1 MGITKNYLLAALSA
15 ALLAGV
21 GCHSSQRS
29 SATPTLPAQ
38 ANAPT
43 LTATASP
50 KPQPSTKPQGATK
63 AQSAPKPKAA
73 TEEKQVSA
81 PPRMQPVLQP
91 APKPDPVGELITQ
104 VEREYQAG
112 QDNYKAGHLD
122 AAKQSFDRAFN
133 LITGSAPEIRS
144 DERVQGEL
152 DRVLDGVNG
161 MQLEDAQASPEPKS
175 EPAPIDE
182 ANDVTFPVDPNIK
195 AQAEAEIKAT
205 HSDLPLML
213 TDPVVGYINYFS
225 SRGRTTLENSLIRGG
240 RYREVIE
247 KILRDEGVPPEL
259 IYLAQAESGF
269 HPLALSRVGARG
281 MWQFMAS
288 RAKGYGLQ
296 RNQWVD
302 ERQDPEKATRAAARH
317 LKDLYNQFGDWYL
330 AMAAYNSGPGTVQSA
345 VRRTGYADFW
355 ELYRRNV
362 LPRETRNY
370 VPIIVAVTIMTKN
383 PSQYGLDKVVTD
395 KPVPYDKIKI
405 DYSVDLRLVA
415 GCVDASPET
424 LQDLNPSLLRL
435 TTRKDREFELHLP
448 AGSKDKYASAIAT
461 VPRDMRVWW
470 RYHTVVPDDSLESI
484 SRVYRTP
491 AKAIAQANSLDGE
504 EKLQSASKI
513 IIPIAPGKHATTEDG
528 ATYARRATRYK
539 LRRGDTLQSVADN
552 FAVPTT
558 MVRRWNHLKGNS
570 LQGRRVVYIH
580 LPITPNINQLR
591 QTASPKPKGKNS
603 LRTASDSSSSHH
615 KVKRGETLTSIASTH
630 HTTVAALKRDNGDVA
645 TLRPGMILL
654 IKDVR

>member
-1 MGITKNYLLAALSA
+1 MGINKNYLLGVLSA
-15 ALLAGV
+15 MLLAAV
-21 GCHSSQRS
+21 GCHSSQK
-29 SATPTLPAQ
+29 SATSTVPPQ

-43 LTATASP
+43 LTAASNPKVQPTARPQAAP
-50 KPQPSTKPQGATK
+50 KAPAAKSKPAIEDK
-63 AQSAPKPKAA
+63 KVSAPKAEPVQPTPKADPA
-73 TEEKQVSA
+73 EELV
-81 PPRMQPVLQP
+81 V
-91 APKPDPVGELITQ
+91 Q
-104 VEREYQAG
+104 VEREYHAG
-112 QDNYKAGHLD
+112 QDSYKAGHLD

-133 LITGSAPEIRS
+133 LISGSAPDVRS
-144 DERVQGEL
+144 DERVQREL

-161 MQLEDAQASPEPKS
+161 LELEDAQGSPEPKS

-225 SRGRTTLENSLIRGG
+225 SRGRATLENSLIRGG

-247 KILRDEGVPPEL
+247 RILRDEGVPPEL

-296 RNQWVD
+296 KNQWVD

-317 LKDLYNQFGDWYL
+317 LRDLYNQFGDWYL

-405 DYSVDLRLVA
+405 DYPVDLRLVA

-424 LQDLNPSLLRL
+424 IQDLNPSLLRL
-435 TTRKDREFELHLP
+435 TTPKDHEFELHLP
-448 AGSKDKYASAIAT
+448 AGTKDKYVAAITA

-470 RYHTVVPDDSLESI
+470 RYHNVGADDSLESI

-491 AKAIAQANSLDGE
+491 AKAIAQANGFEVDD
-504 EKLQSASKI
+504 KLQSASKI
-513 IIPIAPGKHATTEDG
+513 IIPIEPGKHAITEDG
-528 ATYARRATRYK
+528 ATYAHHATRYK

-552 FAVPTT
+552 FAVPPT
-558 MVRRWNHLKGNS
+558 MLRRWNHLKGNS

-580 LPITPNINQLR
+580 LPVTPNINQLR
-591 QTASPKPKGKNS
+591 ETVAPKSRAKSTLRATNASS
-603 LRTASDSSSSHH
+603 LSRH

>member
-1 MGITKNYLLAALSA
+1 MGITKNYFLAALSA
-15 ALLAGV
+15 ALLTGV
-21 GCHSSQRS
+21 GCHSSQK
-29 SATPTLPAQ
+29 SATSTLPAQ

-43 LTATASP
+43 LTATANP
-50 KPQPSTKPQGATK
+50 KPQPATKPQGATK
-63 AQSAPKPKAA
+63 AASKPKPA
-73 TEEKQVSA
+73 TEEKKVSA
-81 PPRMQPVLQP
+81 PPKQPVQP
-91 APKPDPVGELITQ
+91 APKPDPVGELVTQ
-104 VEREYQAG
+104 VEHEYQAG
-112 QDNYKAGHLD
+112 QDNYKAGHQD

-133 LITGSAPEIRS
+133 LITASPPEIRS

-161 MQLEDAQASPEPKS
+161 LQLEDAQASPEPKS

-225 SRGRTTLENSLIRGG
+225 SRGRATLENSLVRGG

-395 KPVPYDKIKI
+395 KPVPYDKVKI

-435 TTRKDREFELHLP
+435 TTPKDREFELHLP
-448 AGSKDKYASAIAT
+448 AGSKDKYTASIAA

-470 RYHTVVPDDSLESI
+470 RYHNVGPDDSLGSI

-491 AKAIAQANSLDGE
+491 AKAIAQANSLDGDD
-504 EKLQSASKI
+504 KLPSASKI

-539 LRRGDTLQSVADN
+539 VRRGDTLQSVAEN

-580 LPITPNINQLR
+580 LPVTPSINQLR
-591 QTASPKPKGKNS
+591 QSSAPKPKGKNS
-603 LRTASDSSSSHH
+603 LRTASDSSLSRH

-654 IKDVR
+654 IKAVR

>member
-1 MGITKNYLLAALSA
+1 MGITKNYLLGAPLAL
-15 ALLAGV
+15 LLAGL
-21 GCHSSQRS
+21 GCHSSQK
-29 SATPTLPAQ
+29 AAAPNLPPQ
-38 ANAPT
+38 ANPPT
-43 LTATASP
+43 ITAAASP
-50 KPQPSTKPQGATK
+50 KPRPVAKAKPATSAKPATETK
-63 AQSAPKPKAA
+63 AAAP
-73 TEEKQVSA
+73 EKVSA
-81 PPRMQPVLQP
+81 PAPVQP
-91 APKPDPVGELITQ
+91 APKPDPVGQLIAQ
-104 VEREYQAG
+104 AEREYQAG
-112 QDNYKAGHLD
+112 QGNYKAGPVD

-133 LITGSAPEIRS
+133 LIMASPPEVRS
-144 DERVQGEL
+144 DERVQREL
-152 DRVLDGVNG
+152 DRLLDGVNG
-161 MQLEDAQASPEPKS
+161 LQLEDADTSAEQKS

-225 SRGRTTLENSLIRGG
+225 SRGRATLENSLIRGG
-240 RYREVIE
+240 RYRETIE
-247 KILRDEGVPPEL
+247 NILKDEGVPPEL

-296 RNQWVD
+296 RNQWLD

-362 LPRETRNY
+362 LPKETRNY

-415 GCVDASPET
+415 GCVDATPET

-435 TTRKDREFELHLP
+435 TTPKDREFDLHLP
-448 AGSKDKYASAIAT
+448 AGTKEKYTSAIAA

-470 RYHTVVPDDSLESI
+470 RYHNVGPSDSLESI

-491 AKAIAQANSLDGE
+491 ASAIVQANGLDGD
-504 EKLQSASKI
+504 EKLQTASKI

-552 FAVPTT
+552 FAVPPT

-570 LQGRRVVYIH
+570 LQGRRIVYIH
-580 LPITPNINQLR
+580 LPVTPTINQLR
-591 QTASPKPKGKNS
+591 QTSAPKPKGKNT
-603 LRTASDSSSSHH
+603 LRTASDSALSRH
-615 KVKRGETLTSIASTH
+615 KVKPGETLTSIASTH
-630 HTTVAALKRDNGDVA
+630 HTTVAALKRANGDVA

>member
-1 MGITKNYLLAALSA
+1 MGITKNYLWGAPLAL
-15 ALLAGV
+15 LLAGL
-21 GCHSSQRS
+21 GCHSSQK
-29 SATPTLPAQ
+29 AAAPNLPSQ
-38 ANAPT
+38 ANPPT
-43 LTATASP
+43 ITAAASP
-50 KPQPSTKPQGATK
+50 KPRPVAKAKTAVNAKPATETK
-63 AQSAPKPKAA
+63 ATTPGRVSVPAP
-73 TEEKQVSA
+73 A
-81 PPRMQPVLQP
+81 PP
-91 APKPDPVGELITQ
+91 APKPDPVGQLIIRA
-104 VEREYQAG
+104 EREYQAG
-112 QDNYKAGHLD
+112 QDNYKAGQTD

-133 LITGSAPEIRS
+133 LIMASPPEARS
-144 DERVQGEL
+144 DERVQREL
-152 DRVLDGVNG
+152 DRLLDGVNG
-161 MQLEDAQASPEPKS
+161 LQLEDADTSAEQKS

-225 SRGRTTLENSLIRGG
+225 SRGRATLENSLIRGG
-240 RYREVIE
+240 RYREAIE
-247 KILRDEGVPPEL
+247 NILKDEGVPPEL

-362 LPRETRNY
+362 LPKETRNY

-405 DYSVDLRLVA
+405 NYSVDLRLVA

-435 TTRKDREFELHLP
+435 TTPKDREFELHLP
-448 AGSKDKYASAIAT
+448 AGTKEKYASAIAA

-470 RYHTVVPDDSLESI
+470 RYHNVGPNDSLESI

-491 AKAIAQANSLDGE
+491 AKAIAQANSLDGDD
-504 EKLQSASKI
+504 KLQSASKI

-528 ATYARRATRYK
+528 ATYARHATRYK

-552 FAVPTT
+552 FAVPPT
-558 MVRRWNHLKGNS
+558 MVCRWNHLKGNS

-580 LPITPNINQLR
+580 LPVTPTINQLR
-591 QTASPKPKGKNS
+591 QTSAPKPKGKNS
-603 LRTASDSSSSHH
+603 LRTASDSALSRHR
-615 KVKRGETLTSIASTH
+615 VKPGETLTSIASTH
-630 HTTVAALKRDNGDVA
+630 HTTVAALKRANGDVA

>member
-1 MGITKNYLLAALSA
+1 MGITKNHLWGAPLAL
-15 ALLAGV
+15 LLAGV
-21 GCHSSQRS
+21 GCHSSQKAAAPNLPPQS
-29 SATPTLPAQ
+29 NPPTI
-38 ANAPT
+38 
-43 LTATASP
+43 TAAASP
-50 KPQPSTKPQGATK
+50 KPRPVAKAKTAVNAKPATETK
-63 AQSAPKPKAA
+63 ATTPERVSVPAP
-73 TEEKQVSA
+73 A
-81 PPRMQPVLQP
+81 PP
-91 APKPDPVGELITQ
+91 APKPDPVGQLITQ
-104 VEREYQAG
+104 AEREYQAG
-112 QDNYKAGHLD
+112 QDNYKAGQTD

-133 LITGSAPEIRS
+133 LIMASPPEVRS

-161 MQLEDAQASPEPKS
+161 LQLEDADTSAEQKS

-225 SRGRTTLENSLIRGG
+225 SRGRATLENSLIRGG
-240 RYREVIE
+240 RYREAIE
-247 KILRDEGVPPEL
+247 NILKDEGVPPEL

-362 LPRETRNY
+362 LPKETRNY

-395 KPVPYDKIKI
+395 KPVPYDKMKI
-405 DYSVDLRLVA
+405 NYSVDLRLVA

-435 TTRKDREFELHLP
+435 TTPKDREFELHLP
-448 AGSKDKYASAIAT
+448 AGTKEKYASAIAA

-470 RYHTVVPDDSLESI
+470 RYHNVGPNDSLESI

-504 EKLQSASKI
+504 EKPQSASKI
-513 IIPIAPGKHATTEDG
+513 IIPITPGRHATTEDG
-528 ATYARRATRYK
+528 STYSRHATRYK
-539 LRRGDTLQSVADN
+539 LRRGDTIQSVADN
-552 FAVPTT
+552 FAVPPT

-580 LPITPNINQLR
+580 LPVTPTINQLR
-591 QTASPKPKGKNS
+591 QTSAPKPKGKNS
-603 LRTASDSSSSHH
+603 LRTASDSALSRH
-615 KVKRGETLTSIASTH
+615 KVKPRETLTSIASTH
-630 HTTVAALKRDNGDVA
+630 HTTVAALKRDNREAA
-645 TLRPGMILL
+645 TLRPGMSLL
-654 IKDVR
+654 IKDVRYPV

>member
-1 MGITKNYLLAALSA
+1 MGITKNYLLGALSA
-15 ALLAGV
+15 VLLASV
-21 GCHSSQRS
+21 GCHSSQK
-29 SATPTLPAQ
+29 SATTTPPAQ

-50 KPQPSTKPQGATK
+50 KPQPATKPQSGTK
-63 AQSAPKPKAA
+63 AQLATKPKATA
-73 TEEKQVSA
+73 EEKKVSA
-81 PPRMQPVLQP
+81 PPKAQSVQP
-91 APKPDPVGELITQ
+91 APKPDPVGELIAQ
-104 VEREYQAG
+104 IEREYQAG
-112 QDNYKAGHLD
+112 QDSYKAGHLD

-133 LITGSAPEIRS
+133 LVTASPPEVRS

-182 ANDVTFPVDPNIK
+182 ANDVTFPFDPNIK

-225 SRGRTTLENSLIRGG
+225 SRGRATLENSLIRGG

-362 LPRETRNY
+362 LPKETRNY

-415 GCVDASPET
+415 SCVDASPET
-424 LQDLNPSLLRL
+424 IQDLNPSLLRL
-435 TTRKDREFELHLP
+435 TTPKDREFELRLP
-448 AGSKDKYASAIAT
+448 AGSKDKYISAIAS

-470 RYHTVVPDDSLESI
+470 RYHNVGPDDSLESI

-491 AKAIAQANSLDGE
+491 AKAIAQANGLDGDD
-504 EKLQSASKI
+504 KLQSASKI

-528 ATYARRATRYK
+528 ATYARRATRYRV
-539 LRRGDTLQSVADN
+539 RRGDTLQSVADN
-552 FAVPTT
+552 FAVPLT

-580 LPITPNINQLR
+580 LPVTPSINQLR
-591 QTASPKPKGKNS
+591 QTSAPKPKGKNS
-603 LRTASDSSSSHH
+603 LRTASDSSLSRH
-615 KVKRGETLTSIASTH
+615 KVKRGETLTSIASSH

-654 IKDVR
+654 IKDLR

>member
-1 MGITKNYLLAALSA
+1 MGITKNYLLGALLA
-15 ALLAGV
+15 LLLAGV
-21 GCHSSQRS
+21 GCHSSQK
-29 SATPTLPAQ
+29 AAAPNIPPQ
-38 ANAPT
+38 ANPPT
-43 LTATASP
+43 ITAAASP
-50 KPQPSTKPQGATK
+50 KPRPAAKAKPATSAKPATETK
-63 AQSAPKPKAA
+63 AAAP
-73 TEEKQVSA
+73 EKVSA
-81 PPRMQPVLQP
+81 PAPVQP
-91 APKPDPVGELITQ
+91 APKPDPVGQLIGQ
-104 VEREYQAG
+104 AEREYQAG
-112 QDNYKAGHLD
+112 QDNYKAGQTD

-133 LITGSAPEIRS
+133 LIMASPPEVRS
-144 DERVQGEL
+144 DERVQREL
-152 DRVLDGVNG
+152 DRLLDGVNG
-161 MQLEDAQASPEPKS
+161 LQLEDAETSAEQKS

-225 SRGRTTLENSLIRGG
+225 SRGRETLENSLIRGG

-345 VRRTGYADFW
+345 VKRTGYADFW

-370 VPIIVAVTIMTKN
+370 VPIIVAVTIMAKN
-383 PSQYGLDKVVTD
+383 PEQYGLDDVNPD
-395 KPVPYDKIKI
+395 PEMLYDTAKIT
-405 DYSVDLRLVA
+405 YPVDLRLVA
-415 GCVDASPET
+415 ECVDVPLAE

-435 TTRKDREFELHLP
+435 TTPKGRFELHLP
-448 AGSKDKYASAIAT
+448 IGTVEKYQAAIASI
-461 VPRDMRVWW
+461 PPDMRIWW
-470 RYHTVVPDDSLESI
+470 RYHKVISGDTLMSVARNYHTTV
-484 SRVYRTP
+484 
-491 AKAIAQANSLDGE
+491 KAIAEANQLEANAEIESGARLV
-504 EKLQSASKI
+504 
-513 IIPIAPGKHATTEDG
+513 IPIAPGKHTSGDSQ
-528 ATYARRATRYK
+528 TYAKRLTIYHVRK
-539 LRRGDTLQSVADN
+539 NDTVQTVADN
-552 FAVPTT
+552 LGVP
-558 MVRRWNHLKGNS
+558 
-570 LQGRRVVYIH
+570 
-580 LPITPNINQLR
+580 P
-591 QTASPKPKGKNS
+591 
-603 LRTASDSSSSHH
+603 
-615 KVKRGETLTSIASTH
+615 
-630 HTTVAALKRDNGDVA
+630 
-645 TLRPGMILL
+645 
-654 IKDVR
+654 

>member
-1 MGITKNYLLAALSA
+1 MGMRKPTLSSALLSA
-15 ALLAGV
+15 LILASAGTA
-21 GCHSSQRS
+21 CHSDKRQAS
-29 SATPTLPAQ
+29 LPAPQ
-38 ANAPT
+38 ANAPA
-43 LTATASP
+43 LAPVLAAL
-50 KPQPSTKPQGATK
+50 PQAIPEAQPVQPQGDQVKTDPVADLI
-63 AQSAPKPKAA
+63 ASAEKDYRVG
-73 TEEKQVSA
+73 EEKF
-81 PPRMQPVLQP
+81 
-91 APKPDPVGELITQ
+91 
-104 VEREYQAG
+104 
-112 QDNYKAGHLD
+112 KAGDLE
-122 AAKQSFDRAFN
+122 AAKRGLDRAMDQ
-133 LITGSAPEIRS
+133 LLQSPPEIRG
-144 DERVQGEL
+144 DERVQHEL
-152 DRVLDGVNG
+152 ERVLEGVNR
-161 MQLEDAQASPEPKS
+161 PELAALQSDNPAAKQKA

-182 ANDVTFPVDPNIK
+182 TNEITPPVDPNVK
-195 AQAEAEIKAT
+195 AQAEAEVKAT
-205 HSDLPLML
+205 RSELPLML
-213 TDPVVGYINYFS
+213 TDPVAAYINYFS
-225 SRGRTTLENSLIRGG
+225 TTRGHDILQRALERGG
-240 RYREVIE
+240 RYREMIE
-247 KILRDEGVPPEL
+247 STLREEGVPQEL

-281 MWQFMAS
+281 MWQFMSS
-288 RAKGYGLQ
+288 RARGYGLQ
-296 RNQWVD
+296 HNLWVD
-302 ERQDPEKATRAAARH
+302 ERQDPEKATRAAAHH

-362 LPRETRNY
+362 LPKETRNY

-395 KPVPYDKIKI
+395 KPVPYDKVKI

-435 TTRKDREFELHLP
+435 TTPKDREFELRLP
-448 AGSKDKYASAIAT
+448 AGSKDKYTTAIAA

-470 RYHTVVPDDSLESI
+470 RYHNVGPDDTLESI

-491 AKAIAQANSLDGE
+491 AKAIAQANGFDGDD
-504 EKLQSASKI
+504 KLQSASKI
-513 IIPIAPGKHATTEDG
+513 IIPVAPGKHATTEDG
-528 ATYARRATRYK
+528 ATYARHATRYK

-580 LPITPNINQLR
+580 LPVTPSINQLR
-591 QTASPKPKGKNS
+591 QTSAPKPKGKNS
-603 LRTASDSSSSHH
+603 LRTASDSSLSRH

-630 HTTVAALKRDNGDVA
+630 HTTVAALKRANGDVA

>member
-1 MGITKNYLLAALSA
+1 MGINKNYLLGAVFAALFT
-15 ALLAGV
+15 GV
-21 GCHSSQRS
+21 GCHSSQK
-29 SATPTLPAQ
+29 SATSAVPAQ

-43 LTATASP
+43 LTAAANP
-50 KPQPSTKPQGATK
+50 KPRPAKKPEGTTK
-63 AQSAPKPKAA
+63 AQPATKSKPGTEDKKVSSAPK
-73 TEEKQVSA
+73 V
-81 PPRMQPVLQP
+81 QPLPP
-91 APKPDPVGELITQ
+91 APKPDPVAELITQ

-112 QDNYKAGHLD
+112 QDNYKAGHPD

-133 LITGSAPEIRS
+133 LITGSAPDVRS
-144 DERVQGEL
+144 DERVQSEL

-161 MQLEDAQASPEPKS
+161 LQLEDAQASPEPKS

-225 SRGRTTLENSLIRGG
+225 SRGRATLENSLVRGG

-296 RNQWVD
+296 KNQWVD

-362 LPRETRNY
+362 LPKETRNY

-415 GCVDASPET
+415 SCVDASPET

-435 TTRKDREFELHLP
+435 TTPQDREFELRLP
-448 AGSKDKYASAIAT
+448 AGTKDKYTTAIAA

-470 RYHTVVPDDSLESI
+470 RYHKVGPDDSLESI

-491 AKAIAQANSLDGE
+491 AKAIAEANGLDSD

-528 ATYARRATRYK
+528 ATYAHHATRYK

-552 FAVPTT
+552 FAVPPT

-580 LPITPNINQLR
+580 LPVTPSINQLR
-591 QTASPKPKGKNS
+591 QTSALN
-603 LRTASDSSSSHH
+603 LRE
-615 KVKRGETLTSIASTH
+615 RIAY
-630 HTTVAALKRDNGDVA
+630 GQPA
-645 TLRPGMILL
+645 TRLCPATR
-654 IKDVR
+654 

>member
-1 MGITKNYLLAALSA
+1 VPHKMGINKNCWLGAPLAL
-15 ALLAGV
+15 LLAGV
-21 GCHSSQRS
+21 GCHSSQK
-29 SATPTLPAQ
+29 AAGPNLPPQ
-38 ANAPT
+38 ANPPT
-43 LTATASP
+43 ITATASP
-50 KPQPSTKPQGATK
+50 KPRPVTK
-63 AQSAPKPKAA
+63 AKPAA
-73 TEEKQVSA
+73 TAKPATETKATTPEKVSVPA
-81 PPRMQPVLQP
+81 PAQP
-91 APKPDPVGELITQ
+91 APKPDPVGQLIAQ
-104 VEREYQAG
+104 AEREYQAG
-112 QDNYKAGHLD
+112 QDNYKAGQVD

-133 LITGSAPEIRS
+133 LIMASPPEVRS
-144 DERVQGEL
+144 DERVQREL
-152 DRVLDGVNG
+152 DRLLDGVNG
-161 MQLEDAQASPEPKS
+161 LQLEEADTSAEQKS

-240 RYREVIE
+240 RYREAIE
-247 KILRDEGVPPEL
+247 KILKDEGVPPEL

-435 TTRKDREFELHLP
+435 TTPKDREFELHLP
-448 AGSKDKYASAIAT
+448 AGTKDKYISAIAA

-470 RYHTVVPDDSLESI
+470 RYHNVGPEDSLESI

-491 AKAIAQANSLDGE
+491 AKAIAQANTLDGDD
-504 EKLQSASKI
+504 KLQSASKI

-528 ATYARRATRYK
+528 ATYARRATRYR

-552 FAVPTT
+552 FAVPPT

-580 LPITPNINQLR
+580 LPVTPSVNQLR
-591 QTASPKPKGKNS
+591 QTSAPKPKGKNN
-603 LRTASDSSSSHH
+603 LRTASDSALSRH
-615 KVKRGETLTSIASTH
+615 KVKPGETLTSIASTH
-630 HTTVAALKRDNGDVA
+630 HTTVAALKRANGDVV

>member
-1 MGITKNYLLAALSA
+1 MGITKNHLWGAPLAL
-15 ALLAGV
+15 LLAGV
-21 GCHSSQRS
+21 GCHSSQKAAAPNLPPQS
-29 SATPTLPAQ
+29 NPPTI
-38 ANAPT
+38 
-43 LTATASP
+43 TAAASP
-50 KPQPSTKPQGATK
+50 KPRPVAKAKTAVNAKPATETK
-63 AQSAPKPKAA
+63 ATTPERVSVPAP
-73 TEEKQVSA
+73 A
-81 PPRMQPVLQP
+81 PP
-91 APKPDPVGELITQ
+91 APKPDPVGQLITQ
-104 VEREYQAG
+104 AEREYQAG
-112 QDNYKAGHLD
+112 QDNYKAGQTD
-122 AAKQSFDRAFN
+122 TAKQSFDRAFN
-133 LITGSAPEIRS
+133 LIMASPPEVRS
-144 DERVQGEL
+144 DERVQREL
-152 DRVLDGVNG
+152 DRLLDGVNG
-161 MQLEDAQASPEPKS
+161 LQLEDADTSAEQKS

-225 SRGRTTLENSLIRGG
+225 SRGRATLENSLIRGG
-240 RYREVIE
+240 RYREAIE
-247 KILRDEGVPPEL
+247 NILKDEGVPPEL

-362 LPRETRNY
+362 LPKETRNY

-395 KPVPYDKIKI
+395 KPVPYDKMKI
-405 DYSVDLRLVA
+405 NYSVDLRLVA

-435 TTRKDREFELHLP
+435 TTPKDREFELHLP
-448 AGSKDKYASAIAT
+448 AGTKEKYASAIAA

-470 RYHTVVPDDSLESI
+470 RYHNVGPNDSLESI

-491 AKAIAQANSLDGE
+491 AKAIAQANSLDGDD
-504 EKLQSASKI
+504 KLQSASKII

-528 ATYARRATRYK
+528 ATYARHATRYK

-552 FAVPTT
+552 FAVPPT

-580 LPITPNINQLR
+580 LPVTPTINQLR
-591 QTASPKPKGKNS
+591 QISAPKPKGKNS
-603 LRTASDSSSSHH
+603 LRTASDSALSRH
-615 KVKRGETLTSIASTH
+615 KVKPGETLTSIASTH
-630 HTTVAALKRDNGDVA
+630 HTTVAALKRANGDVA

>member
-1 MGITKNYLLAALSA
+1 MDMKIKRSYLRIATSMAL
-15 ALLAGV
+15 LLAGL
-21 GCHSSQRS
+21 GCQTAKKPV
-29 SATPTLPAQ
+29 SALPAFQ
-38 ANAPT
+38 ASPPPIQASAPARTSPAPT
-43 LTATASP
+43 TAKPTA
-50 KPQPSTKPQGATK
+50 
-63 AQSAPKPKAA
+63 
-73 TEEKQVSA
+73 
-81 PPRMQPVLQP
+81 PVRSVIQQ
-91 APKPDPVGELITQ
+91 AEPKPDPV
-104 VEREYQAG
+104 VEVIGKAKTEYQAG
-112 QDNYKAGHLD
+112 LDQYNAGQKD
-122 AAKQSFDRAFN
+122 QAKVHFDRTFN
-133 LITGSAPEIRS
+133 LLMASPSDVRS
-144 DERVQGEL
+144 DLRFQHEF
-152 DRVLDGVNG
+152 DRVLESINK
-161 MQLEDAQASPEPKS
+161 LESAAVQQSETAPEQKS

-182 ANDVTFPVDPNIK
+182 ANEVTNYPVDPDLK
-195 AQAEAEIKAT
+195 AQAAAEIKAT
-205 HSDLPLML
+205 HSDLPLMM
-213 TDPVVGYINYFS
+213 TDQVAGYINYFS
-225 SRGRTTLENSLIRGG
+225 TRGHGTLERALTRSG
-240 RYREVIE
+240 RYREMIE
-247 KILRDEGVPPEL
+247 RILKEEGVPQDL

-269 HPLALSRVGARG
+269 HPYAVSRAGARG
-281 MWQFMAS
+281 IWQFMGS
-288 RAKGYGLQ
+288 RARAYDLHHDI
-296 RNQWVD
+296 WMD
-302 ERQDPEKATRAAARH
+302 ERQDPEKSTRAAARH

-362 LPRETRNY
+362 LPKETRNY

-405 DYSVDLRLVA
+405 NYSVDLRLVA

-435 TTRKDREFELHLP
+435 TTPKDREFELHLP
-448 AGSKDKYASAIAT
+448 AGTKEKYASAIAA

-470 RYHTVVPDDSLESI
+470 RYHNVGPNDSLESI

-491 AKAIAQANSLDGE
+491 AKAIAQANSLDGDD
-504 EKLQSASKI
+504 KLQSASKI

-528 ATYARRATRYK
+528 ATYARHATRYK

-552 FAVPTT
+552 FAVPPT

-580 LPITPNINQLR
+580 LPVTPTINQLR
-591 QTASPKPKGKNS
+591 QISAPKPKGKNS
-603 LRTASDSSSSHH
+603 LRTASDSALSRHR
-615 KVKRGETLTSIASTH
+615 VKPGETLTSIASTH
-630 HTTVAALKRDNGDVA
+630 HTTVAALKRANGDVA

>member
-1 MGITKNYLLAALSA
+1 MGITKNYLWGAPLAL
-15 ALLAGV
+15 LLAGL
-21 GCHSSQRS
+21 GCHSSQK
-29 SATPTLPAQ
+29 AAAPNLPSQ
-38 ANAPT
+38 ANPPT
-43 LTATASP
+43 ITAAASP
-50 KPQPSTKPQGATK
+50 KPRPVAKAKTAVNAKPATETK
-63 AQSAPKPKAA
+63 ATTPGRVSVPAP
-73 TEEKQVSA
+73 A
-81 PPRMQPVLQP
+81 PP
-91 APKPDPVGELITQ
+91 APKPDPVGQLIIRA
-104 VEREYQAG
+104 EREYQAG
-112 QDNYKAGHLD
+112 QDNYKAGQTD

-133 LITGSAPEIRS
+133 LIMASPPEARS
-144 DERVQGEL
+144 DERVQREL
-152 DRVLDGVNG
+152 DRLLDGVNG
-161 MQLEDAQASPEPKS
+161 LQLEDADTSAEQKS

-225 SRGRTTLENSLIRGG
+225 SRGRATLENSLIRGG
-240 RYREVIE
+240 RYREAIE
-247 KILRDEGVPPEL
+247 NILKDEGVPPEL

-362 LPRETRNY
+362 LPKETRNY

-405 DYSVDLRLVA
+405 NYSVDLRLVA

-435 TTRKDREFELHLP
+435 TTPKDREFELHLP
-448 AGSKDKYASAIAT
+448 AGTKEKYASAIAA

-470 RYHTVVPDDSLESI
+470 RYHNVGPNDSLESI

-491 AKAIAQANSLDGE
+491 AKAIAQANSLDGDD
-504 EKLQSASKI
+504 KLQSASKI

-528 ATYARRATRYK
+528 ATYARHATRYK

-552 FAVPTT
+552 FAVPPT
-558 MVRRWNHLKGNS
+558 MVRRWNHLKGNN

-580 LPITPNINQLR
+580 LPVTPTINQLR
-591 QTASPKPKGKNS
+591 QTSAPKPKGKNS
-603 LRTASDSSSSHH
+603 LRTASDSALSRH
-615 KVKRGETLTSIASTH
+615 KVKPGETLTSIASTH
-630 HTTVAALKRDNGDVA
+630 HTTVAALKRANGDVA